1 MVKHQTV
8 TGMPGTFDPWR
19 PRCGGAHGGVGVKGM
34 DIAVVY
40 ESLFGNTRAVAEAVA
55 EGARTAD
62 PDANVTVLPVAE
74 ATAERIDRAAL
85 VIVGGPTHMLGMSR
99 ASSRQKAADA
109 VRQQAPAPGDAA
121 PVAAVAGGPG
131 VREWLD
137 ALPKQGSGH
146 KAAAFDT
153 RLPFR
158 MAGGAAPSIARKLRR
173 HGYRVVAGP
182 KGFVVDESAGPLRA
196 GERDRA
202 KAWGAG
208 LVRQL
213 AR

>member
-1 MVKHQTV
+1 
-8 TGMPGTFDPWR
+8 
-19 PRCGGAHGGVGVKGM
+19 M

-40 ESLFGNTRAVAEAVA
+40 ESLFGNTRTVAEAVA
-55 EGARTAD
+55 EGAREAD

-74 ATAERIDRAAL
+74 ATPDRIDRAGL

-109 VRQQAPAPGDAA
+109 VEQKAAGPGPAA
-121 PVAAVAGGPG
+121 PVAAVTGGPG
-131 VREWLD
+131 IREWLD
-137 ALPKQGSGH
+137 TLPRQGPGH
-146 KAAAFDT
+146 RAAAFDT

-158 MAGGAAPSIARKLRR
+158 LAGGAAPSIARKLRR
-173 HGYRVVAGP
+173 HGYTVVTGP

-196 GERDRA
+196 GEQDRA

-213 AR
+213 DR